1 VATIFPLTPLATLLL
16 GHAFHGHTKLKSC
29 EEAMDA
35 IADDTPTSHMHANTV
50 FSVGSGLLPLLGLF
64 QTARVGNL
72 TEYVQYRSKL
82 SGGAATS
89 SAFNLMIVGK

>member
-50 FSVGSGLLPLLGLF
+50 FSVGSGLF